1 MSSLNKLFFEDKMKN
16 MPFYFAEQQN
26 LVIMDPFTQQDN
38 DTLHDLFK
46 TNKCASTI
54 APYNMIGRF

>member
-54 APYNMIGRF
+54 AP